1 MDFFVLKSVS
11 MPADWMRALC
21 CSVPTEKA
29 LGMVTACDVRCV
41 CDVPNYTSALRD
53 GWAVRSADNGQTRTA
68 AWKTAARTS
77 SFNPVKLSG
86 STQEATSR
94 REPMP

>member
-41 CDVPNYTSALRD
+41 CDVPNYTSAL
-53 GWAVRSADNGQTRTA
+53 
-68 AWKTAARTS
+68 
-77 SFNPVKLSG
+77 
-86 STQEATSR
+86 
-94 REPMP
+94 

>member
-1 MDFFVLKSVS
+1 

-29 LGMVTACDVRCV
+29 LGMVTACDERCG

-53 GWAVRSADNGQTRTA
+53 GWAVRSADNGKTRTA
-68 AWKTAARTS
+68 AARSVENGRSHEQLQPGQAVWVNTGG
-77 SFNPVKLSG
+77 NV
-86 STQEATSR
+86 TQ
-94 REPMP
+94 